1 MQIREVMTKSV
12 SYADPGTAVAELARR
27 MRDENLGAVPIAEDD
42 RLVGMVTDRDIV
54 VRAIASGR
62 SIDGVTA
69 QDVMTNRL
77 LFCSDDQDVND
88 VLANMG
94 DQQVRRLPVVDA
106 DKRLVGMISLGDLAR
121 RADPGRSGEALK
133 EISAS

>member
-1 MQIREVMTKSV
+1 MQIKEVMTKSV
-12 SYADPGTAVAELARR
+12 SYADPGTAVVELARR
-27 MRDENLGAVPIAEDD
+27 MRDEDVGAVPIAEDD

-62 SIDGVTA
+62 SIDGITA
-69 QDVMTNRL
+69 QDVMTNRM

-94 DQQVRRLPVVDA
+94 EQQVRRLPVVDA
-106 DKRLVGMISLGDLAR
+106 DKRLVGVISLGDLAR
-121 RADPGRSGEALK
+121 RAAPDRSGEALK
-133 EISAS
+133 EISAG